1 MEYITNAPKG
11 RDLLNDREPGW
22 FRRINPEWFFIGD
35 PHQCVLGQVYG
46 SYERGKEV
54 LFGNIDAYKEADRYG
69 FATWNL
75 HEHGYSEETL
85 QAEWMQI
92 ITELQLGDSKEQ

>member
-1 MEYITNAPKG
+1 M
-11 RDLLNDREPGW
+11 
-22 FRRINPEWFFIGD
+22 
-35 PHQCVLGQVYG
+35 
-46 SYERGKEV
+46 
-54 LFGNIDAYKEADRYG
+54 DAYKEADRYG

-75 HEHGYSEETL
+75 YASGHSEETL